1 MTQTHTHTHTPAAT
15 AQSDSMNRRQRL
27 SRANPETTASSR
39 WFIATILFSSER
51 LKQTIIIKMFA
62 DLREAKALWAPAAP
76 LMLTSLY
83 AVWVPTP
90 IAIEVRARVLAEQ
103 VSRSSRVC
111 LESKQES
118 VNVSIVCF

>member
-1 MTQTHTHTHTPAAT
+1 MVHCHDPIFGPTVEA
-15 AQSDSMNRRQRL
+15 
-27 SRANPETTASSR
+27 
-39 WFIATILFSSER
+39 
-51 LKQTIIIKMFA
+51 KIITKMFA

-103 VSRSSRVC
+103 VSRSSRLCLGEQTGVC
-111 LESKQES
+111 
-118 VNVSIVCF
+118 